1 MFIKL
6 VNYAL
11 FLWLPFYLS
20 EGLGLD
26 RSLSS
31 LMANR
36 FDLGFICGAILAG
49 LLSDVTTH
57 WARMPM
63 RRTGENRRTRGE
75 QELDML
81 ISVFMCSFKQL

>member
-6 VNYAL
+6 VNYAP

-20 EGLGLD
+20 EGLGVD
-26 RSLSS
+26 KSLSS
-31 LMANR
+31 LMATR

-57 WARMPM
+57 WAGMPM
-63 RRTGENRRTRGE
+63 RSGEPGGIHGSWICSYPRY
-75 QELDML
+75 ELERSSML
-81 ISVFMCSFKQL
+81 

>member
-1 MFIKL
+1 MSSGYMFIKL

-31 LMANR
+31 LMATR

-63 RRTGENRRTRGE
+63 RRTGEKRRTRGE
-75 QELDML
+75 QELD
-81 ISVFMCSFKQL
+81 S